1 MVKMGGKIW
10 ERLLPLSLFLALYE
24 LAAESSFYLL
34 ELSLVLLFVCF
45 VWEERQALL
54 HPVGTMQEGI
64 GLLKP
69 LLPAWGMLAAY
80 LLWDLVTVFYSPLRE
95 GVLAKYKVVCL
106 MLFFSALILWYART
120 ERRRRLRLL
129 LQVLVAAGLTAAVLS
144 LVNFTFPILYPVIY
158 GRRLS
163 LRLDY
168 NVFSTVVLMG
178 LIAGSYLLGRERPL
192 APRCF
197 FLYLI
202 CAPAIILSSS
212 RRNAIF
218 LLCFSAWQF
227 GSGLWRAR
235 KGERRHFVGGWLAIV
250 LSVAVLTAL
259 LQVYLDWRYERLL
272 QEDVPMVSGAQG
284 SALER
289 YEQIG
294 QEGGSSKRMLIWS
307 VALREY
313 HGYDGGEKLFGK
325 GFGYD
330 VLLYRLSDDPA
341 LIESYEPQS
350 RQLLCAH
357 SFLLADLLNGGLVQ
371 AGLGVGVWFFIGAF
385 LLRSLLL
392 KRRGAMFF
400 CIALGITFVN
410 NAISN
415 RYGFL
420 YDKYFWLL
428 LTLLTVWAGLRRE

>member
-34 ELSLVLLFVCF
+34 ELSLVLLFVYF

-106 MLFFSALILWYART
+106 MLFFSALILWYGRT

-144 LVNFTFPILYPVIY
+144 LVNFTFPVLYPVIY

-227 GSGLWRAR
+227 GGGLWRAR

-250 LSVAVLTAL
+250 LSVAVLTTL

-272 QEDVPMVSGAQG
+272 QEDVPMVSSAQG

-341 LIESYEPQS
+341 LAESYEQQS

>member
-1 MVKMGGKIW
+1 M
-10 ERLLPLSLFLALYE
+10 
-24 LAAESSFYLL
+24 
-34 ELSLVLLFVCF
+34 
-45 VWEERQALL
+45 
-54 HPVGTMQEGI
+54 
-64 GLLKP
+64 
-69 LLPAWGMLAAY
+69 
-80 LLWDLVTVFYSPLRE
+80 
-95 GVLAKYKVVCL
+95 
-106 MLFFSALILWYART
+106 
-120 ERRRRLRLL
+120 
-129 LQVLVAAGLTAAVLS
+129 
-144 LVNFTFPILYPVIY
+144 
-158 GRRLS
+158 
-163 LRLDY
+163 
-168 NVFSTVVLMG
+168 
-178 LIAGSYLLGRERPL
+178 
-192 APRCF
+192 
-197 FLYLI
+197 
-202 CAPAIILSSS
+202 
-212 RRNAIF
+212 
-218 LLCFSAWQF
+218 
-227 GSGLWRAR
+227 
-235 KGERRHFVGGWLAIV
+235 
-250 LSVAVLTAL
+250 LTAL

-272 QEDVPMVSGAQG
+272 QEDVPMVSSAQG

-341 LIESYEPQS
+341 LAESYEPQS

-400 CIALGITFVN
+400 CIALGITFIN

>member
-10 ERLLPLSLFLALYE
+10 ERLLPLSLFLVLYE

-178 LIAGSYLLGRERPL
+178 LIAGSYLLGSERPL

-202 CAPAIILSSS
+202 WCAGHHPQLLAAQRHLPALLFCLAVW
-212 RRNAIF
+212 RRAV
-218 LLCFSAWQF
+218 A
-227 GSGLWRAR
+227 AR
-235 KGERRHFVGGWLAIV
+235 KGERAPFCGRLGW
-250 LSVAVLTAL
+250 
-259 LQVYLDWRYERLL
+259 Q
-272 QEDVPMVSGAQG
+272 
-284 SALER
+284 
-289 YEQIG
+289 
-294 QEGGSSKRMLIWS
+294 
-307 VALREY
+307 
-313 HGYDGGEKLFGK
+313 LF
-325 GFGYD
+325 
-330 VLLYRLSDDPA
+330 
-341 LIESYEPQS
+341 
-350 RQLLCAH
+350 
-357 SFLLADLLNGGLVQ
+357 
-371 AGLGVGVWFFIGAF
+371 
-385 LLRSLLL
+385 
-392 KRRGAMFF
+392 
-400 CIALGITFVN
+400 
-410 NAISN
+410 
-415 RYGFL
+415 
-420 YDKYFWLL
+420 
-428 LTLLTVWAGLRRE
+428 

>member
-1 MVKMGGKIW
+1 
-10 ERLLPLSLFLALYE
+10 
-24 LAAESSFYLL
+24 
-34 ELSLVLLFVCF
+34 
-45 VWEERQALL
+45 
-54 HPVGTMQEGI
+54 
-64 GLLKP
+64 
-69 LLPAWGMLAAY
+69 
-80 LLWDLVTVFYSPLRE
+80 
-95 GVLAKYKVVCL
+95 
-106 MLFFSALILWYART
+106 
-120 ERRRRLRLL
+120 
-129 LQVLVAAGLTAAVLS
+129 
-144 LVNFTFPILYPVIY
+144 
-158 GRRLS
+158 
-163 LRLDY
+163 
-168 NVFSTVVLMG
+168 
-178 LIAGSYLLGRERPL
+178 
-192 APRCF
+192 
-197 FLYLI
+197 
-202 CAPAIILSSS
+202 
-212 RRNAIF
+212 
-218 LLCFSAWQF
+218 
-227 GSGLWRAR
+227 
-235 KGERRHFVGGWLAIV
+235 
-250 LSVAVLTAL
+250 
-259 LQVYLDWRYERLL
+259 
-272 QEDVPMVSGAQG
+272 MVSGAQG

-341 LIESYEPQS
+341 LAESYEPQS

-371 AGLGVGVWFFIGAF
+371 AVLGVGVWFFIGAF